1 MPQST
6 YISSTDPSGAL
17 LPDLQQLLY
26 TNFDPSYIPIFG
38 NTYLLKDFQS
48 EVVSEYFR
56 PYQGD
61 GGLEWP
67 PPLAVDNSNNLVF
80 FDQLGQDGIISSTNE
95 NLIFYDR
102 RSYLGVSVGILAY
115 SKNMW
120 IGGSLFNLNR
130 PDISFLG
137 EDFKIERLYSF
148 HLGYN
153 FEDLKLSPSVHYK
166 QHLVFK
172 QLDVGTYFDMNPI
185 SIGLWYRGIPID
197 SNNTINSLIG
207 SMNLNMSNLNIT
219 YSYDYNLSDISNI
232 SGGSHEISLI
242 YNFHFFGKK
251 LPPKNV
257 RFLECPIPNF

>member
-1 MPQST
+1 
-6 YISSTDPSGAL
+6 
-17 LPDLQQLLY
+17 
-26 TNFDPSYIPIFG
+26 
-38 NTYLLKDFQS
+38 
-48 EVVSEYFR
+48 
-56 PYQGD
+56 
-61 GGLEWP
+61 
-67 PPLAVDNSNNLVF
+67 
-80 FDQLGQDGIISSTNE
+80 
-95 NLIFYDR
+95 
-102 RSYLGVSVGILAY
+102 
-115 SKNMW
+115 MW

-137 EDFKIERLYSF
+137 ENFKIERLYSF

-153 FEDLKLSPSVHYK
+153 FEDLKLSPSFHYK
-166 QHLVFK
+166 QYLVFK

-242 YNFHFFGKK
+242 YNFHFGKK

-257 RFLECPIPNF
+257 RYLECPIPNF

>member
-1 MPQST
+1 M
-6 YISSTDPSGAL
+6 
-17 LPDLQQLLY
+17 
-26 TNFDPSYIPIFG
+26 
-38 NTYLLKDFQS
+38 
-48 EVVSEYFR
+48 
-56 PYQGD
+56 
-61 GGLEWP
+61 
-67 PPLAVDNSNNLVF
+67 F

-102 RSYLGVSVGILAY
+102 RNYLGVSVGILAY

-148 HLGYN
+148 HFGYN
-153 FEDLKLSPSVHYK
+153 FELLKLSPSVHYK
-166 QHLVFK
+166 QHSVFR
-172 QLDVGTYFDMNPI
+172 QLDIGTYFDLNPI

-197 SNNTINSLIG
+197 SNNTFNSLIG
-207 SMNLNMSNLNIT
+207 SLNLKMNNLNMT

-251 LPPKNV
+251 FPPKNV